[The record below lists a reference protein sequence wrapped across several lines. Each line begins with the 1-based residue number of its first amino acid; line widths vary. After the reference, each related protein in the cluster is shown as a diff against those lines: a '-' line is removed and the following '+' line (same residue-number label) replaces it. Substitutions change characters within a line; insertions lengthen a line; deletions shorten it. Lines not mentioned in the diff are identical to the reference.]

1 MRTAGPPFCRLLPF
15 DPRHGPEQRTSARP
29 SQNRGGSNR
38 GPLLVAASN
47 LCVGVWPQKAPEHI
61 PGGHRTQAAGMA
73 TTQEKLIQH
82 VMKEEPIGSRN
93 KVTVV
98 GVGMVGMAAAI
109 SILLKE
115 LVDELALVDVME
127 DKLKGEALDLQ
138 HGGLFLRT
146 PKIVADKDYNVTANS
161 KLVVVTAGA
170 RQQEGESRLN
180 LVQRNVNIFKFII
193 PNIVKYSPNCIILVV
208 SNPVDI
214 LTYVAWKLS
223 GFPKHRVI
231 GSGTNLDSARFR
243 FLMGERLNIHPSSC
257 HGWIIGEHGDS
268 SVPVWSGV
276 NVAGVSLQKLNPDMG
291 TDKDKEDWKRVHKM
305 VVDGAYEV
313 IKLKGYTSWAIG
325 MSVADLVET
334 ILKNLRKV
342 HPVSTLVQGLYGVKD
357 EVFLSVPCVLG
368 NSGLTDVVHMI
379 LQPDEEKQLLKSAE
393 TLWGVQKELT
403 L

>member
-1 MRTAGPPFCRLLPF
+1 M
-15 DPRHGPEQRTSARP
+15 
-29 SQNRGGSNR
+29 
-38 GPLLVAASN
+38 AS
-47 LCVGVWPQKAPEHI
+47 
-61 PGGHRTQAAGMA
+61 
-73 TTQEKLIQH
+73 TQEKLISH
-82 VMKEEPIGSRN
+82 VMKEEPVGSRN

-98 GVGMVGMAAAI
+98 GVGMVGMASAI
-109 SILLKE
+109 SILIKE
-115 LVDELALVDVME
+115 LADELALVDVME
-127 DKLKGEALDLQ
+127 DKLKGEAMDLQ

-146 PKIVADKDYNVTANS
+146 PKIVADKDYSVTANS
-161 KLVVVTAGA
+161 KVVVVTAGA

-193 PNIVKYSPNCIILVV
+193 PNIVKYSPNCILLIV

-223 GFPKHRVI
+223 GFPRHRVI

-243 FLMGERLNIHPSSC
+243 FLMGERLNLHPSSC

-276 NVAGVSLQKLNPDMG
+276 NVAGVSLKELNPDMG
-291 TDKDKEDWKRVHKM
+291 TDSDKEDWRTVHKM

-325 MSVADLVET
+325 LSVADLVET

-342 HPVSTLVQGLYGVKD
+342 HPVSTLVQGMHGVKD

-368 NSGLTDVVHMI
+368 NSGLTDVVHMT
-379 LQPDEEKQLLKSAE
+379 LKLEEEQQLIKSAE

>member
-1 MRTAGPPFCRLLPF
+1 
-15 DPRHGPEQRTSARP
+15 
-29 SQNRGGSNR
+29 
-38 GPLLVAASN
+38 
-47 LCVGVWPQKAPEHI
+47 
-61 PGGHRTQAAGMA
+61 MA
-73 TTQEKLIQH
+73 TTKEKLIEH
-82 VMKEEPIGSRN
+82 VMKGEVVGSRN

-98 GVGMVGMAAAI
+98 GVGMVGMASAI

-115 LVDELALVDVME
+115 LADEIALVDVME
-127 DKLKGEALDLQ
+127 DRLKGEALDLQ

-146 PKIVADKDYNVTANS
+146 PKIVADKDYSVTANS
-161 KLVVVTAGA
+161 MVVVVTAGA

-223 GFPKHRVI
+223 GFPRHRVI

-243 FLMGERLNIHPSSC
+243 FLMSEKLNLHPSSC

-268 SVPVWSGV
+268 SVAVWSGV

-291 TDKDKEDWKRVHKM
+291 TEKDKEDWKTVHKM

-342 HPVSTLVQGLYGVKD
+342 HPVSTLVQGMYGVKD

-368 NSGLTDVVHMI
+368 NSGLTDMVHMT
-379 LQPDEEKQLLKSAE
+379 LQPEEEKQLVKSSE
-393 TLWGVQKELT
+393 TLWSVQKELT

>member
-1 MRTAGPPFCRLLPF
+1 MNYNVKFMST
-15 DPRHGPEQRTSARP
+15 
-29 SQNRGGSNR
+29 
-38 GPLLVAASN
+38 
-47 LCVGVWPQKAPEHI
+47 K
-61 PGGHRTQAAGMA
+61 
-73 TTQEKLIQH
+73 EKLITH
-82 VMKEEPIGSRN
+82 VMKEEPIGCRN

-98 GVGMVGMAAAI
+98 GVGMVGMASAV
-109 SILLKE
+109 SVLLKD
-115 LVDELALVDVME
+115 LCDELALIDVME

-138 HGGLFLRT
+138 HGSLFLKT
-146 PKIVADKDYNVTANS
+146 HKIVADKDYSCTANS
-161 KLVVVTAGA
+161 KVVVVTAGA

-193 PNIVKYSPNCIILVV
+193 PQIVKYSPNAILLVV

-223 GFPKHRVI
+223 GFPRHRVI

-243 FLMGERLNIHPSSC
+243 HIMGEKLHLHPSSC
-257 HGWIIGEHGDS
+257 HGWIVGEHGDS

-276 NVAGVSLQKLNPDMG
+276 NVAGVPLQALNPKMG
-291 TDKDKEDWKRVHKM
+291 ADDDSENWKAVHKE

-313 IKLKGYTSWAIG
+313 IRLKGYTSWAIG
-325 MSVADLVET
+325 MSVADLVESM
-334 ILKNLRKV
+334 LKNLHKV
-342 HPVSTLVQGLYGVKD
+342 HPVSTLVQGMHGVKD

-368 NSGLTDVVHMI
+368 NSGLTDVIHMK
-379 LQPDEEKQLLKSAE
+379 LKAEEEAQLVKSAD

>member
-1 MRTAGPPFCRLLPF
+1 M
-15 DPRHGPEQRTSARP
+15 S
-29 SQNRGGSNR
+29 S
-38 GPLLVAASN
+38 
-47 LCVGVWPQKAPEHI
+47 
-61 PGGHRTQAAGMA
+61 
-73 TTQEKLIQH
+73 TQEKLITH

-98 GVGMVGMAAAI
+98 GVGMVGMASAI
-109 SILLKE
+109 SVLIKE
-115 LVDELALVDVME
+115 LADEVALVDVME
-127 DKLKGEALDLQ
+127 DKLKGEAMDLQ

-146 PKIVADKDYNVTANS
+146 PKIVADKDYSVTANS
-161 KLVVVTAGA
+161 KVVVVTAGA

-243 FLMGERLNIHPSSC
+243 FLMGERLGIHPSSC
-257 HGWIIGEHGDS
+257 HGWIVGEHGDS

-276 NVAGVSLQKLNPDMG
+276 NVAGVSLQSLNPEMG
-291 TDKDKEDWKRVHKM
+291 TEKDKEDWKSVHKK

-325 MSVADLVET
+325 LSVADLVET

-342 HPVSTLVQGLYGVKD
+342 HPVSTLVKGMHGVNE

-368 NSGLTDVVHMI
+368 NSGLTDVVRMT
-379 LQPDEEKQLLKSAE
+379 LKPEEEQQLVKSAE
-393 TLWGVQKELT
+393 TLWAVQKELT

>member
-1 MRTAGPPFCRLLPF
+1 MYDLPP
-15 DPRHGPEQRTSARP
+15 GEQ
-29 SQNRGGSNR
+29 
-38 GPLLVAASN
+38 
-47 LCVGVWPQKAPEHI
+47 
-61 PGGHRTQAAGMA
+61 
-73 TTQEKLIQH
+73 
-82 VMKEEPIGSRN
+82 
-93 KVTVV
+93 
-98 GVGMVGMAAAI
+98 
-109 SILLKE
+109 E

-146 PKIVADKDYNVTANS
+146 PKIVADKDYSVTANS
-161 KLVVVTAGA
+161 KVVVLTAGA

-223 GFPKHRVI
+223 GFPRHRVI

-243 FLMGERLNIHPSSC
+243 FLMGERLQIHPSSC
-257 HGWIIGEHGDS
+257 HGWIVGEHGDS

-291 TDKDKEDWKRVHKM
+291 TEKDKEDWKSVHKT

-325 MSVADLVET
+325 LSVADLVET
-334 ILKNLRKV
+334 MLKNLRKV
-342 HPVSTLVQGLYGVKD
+342 HPVSTLVQGMYGVKD
-357 EVFLSVPCVLG
+357 EVFLSLPCVLG
-368 NSGLTDVVHMI
+368 NSGLTDVVHMT
-379 LQPDEEKQLLKSAE
+379 LQPDEEKQLMKSAE

>member
-1 MRTAGPPFCRLLPF
+1 MSST
-15 DPRHGPEQRTSARP
+15 H
-29 SQNRGGSNR
+29 
-38 GPLLVAASN
+38 
-47 LCVGVWPQKAPEHI
+47 
-61 PGGHRTQAAGMA
+61 
-73 TTQEKLIQH
+73 EKLITH
-82 VMKEEPIGSRN
+82 VMKEEPVGSRN

-98 GVGMVGMAAAI
+98 GVGMVGMASAV
-109 SILLKE
+109 SILIKE
-115 LVDELALVDVME
+115 LADEVALVDVME
-127 DKLKGEALDLQ
+127 DKLKGEAMDLQ

-146 PKIVADKDYNVTANS
+146 PKIVADKDYSVTANS
-161 KLVVVTAGA
+161 KVVVVTAGA

-223 GFPKHRVI
+223 GFPRHRVI

-243 FLMGERLNIHPSSC
+243 FLMGERLHIHPSSC
-257 HGWIIGEHGDS
+257 HGWIVGEHGDS

-276 NVAGVSLQKLNPDMG
+276 NVAGVSLKELNPEMG
-291 TDKDKEDWKRVHKM
+291 TDKDTENWKAVHKM

-325 MSVADLVET
+325 LSVADLVET
-334 ILKNLRKV
+334 IIKNLRKV
-342 HPVSTLVQGLYGVKD
+342 HPVSTLVQGMHGVKD

-368 NSGLTDVVHMI
+368 NSGLTDVVRMT
-379 LQPDEEKQLLKSAE
+379 LKPEEEQQLVKSAE